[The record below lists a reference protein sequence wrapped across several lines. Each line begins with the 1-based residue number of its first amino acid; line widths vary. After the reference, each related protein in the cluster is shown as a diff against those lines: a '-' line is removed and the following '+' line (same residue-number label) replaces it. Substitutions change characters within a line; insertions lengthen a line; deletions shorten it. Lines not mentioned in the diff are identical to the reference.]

1 MEIDIYSYQCKNV
14 LTYLSY
20 FNKISKRAE
29 NYYFYIHKYKEF
41 TTEYLIKIN
50 SLLNSLTPSFDK
62 ANSLKNNNL
71 ANNEEIYNKGEDKLK
86 IELNIDLSPLEKIT
100 SGIYK
105 DLQEQIKSI
114 NFFLKNIE
122 FSLDN
127 FKFII
132 NKTKLDIEKQ
142 KMKYINL
149 KNNFLRIINFYN
161 KENEDLLKEFSYL
174 EERIIKHYIFTKKI
188 TKYKNQYSKIDTED
202 NINKK
207 IVEIKDKEN
216 TFLQKDK
223 NRLKNL
229 IDFNKEIEDYKSK
242 IKNSIFLL
250 IKIFNLSISTFS
262 KYFRNLLSLNEEK
275 KPVNKINE
283 KKEIKNDEFNEY
295 ELIINK
301 YLKKISNDTIQAS
314 LIQTKPKKYSTKI
327 LKNMPQE
334 IYYILEKGGYNITLS
349 DIQINSDDVINIMKN
364 FKDFNLIIRDENDT
378 EKEKNKIIIEEII
391 DKVFINKNTNKEKPL
406 EDEANKLFKYLESN
420 KDYRIHFFATL
431 GNKRDSKNNT
441 LTIQLF
447 NVITK
452 IFSFL
457 ADIILKEKDYE
468 SECNL
473 LILAQ
478 TFYKLE
484 KDNKKIFICDSIKDK
499 ALFKNE
505 EIWIEYIKYQVSS
518 DYQKKYLIIKSN
530 KNNEQPDQKVIDKR
544 NIEIIFSQILST
556 NQSMKNFGVD
566 KNKILNI
573 VKFLLGYYKS
583 LDPET
588 REQIMTFIQM

>member
-50 SLLNSLTPSFDK
+50 SLLNSFTPSFDK

-149 KNNFLRIINFYN
+149 KNNFLGIINFYN

-223 NRLKNL
+223 NRLKK
-229 IDFNKEIEDYKSK
+229 FNR
-242 IKNSIFLL
+242 F
-250 IKIFNLSISTFS
+250 
-262 KYFRNLLSLNEEK
+262 
-275 KPVNKINE
+275 
-283 KKEIKNDEFNEY
+283 
-295 ELIINK
+295 
-301 YLKKISNDTIQAS
+301 
-314 LIQTKPKKYSTKI
+314 
-327 LKNMPQE
+327 
-334 IYYILEKGGYNITLS
+334 
-349 DIQINSDDVINIMKN
+349 
-364 FKDFNLIIRDENDT
+364 
-378 EKEKNKIIIEEII
+378 
-391 DKVFINKNTNKEKPL
+391 
-406 EDEANKLFKYLESN
+406 
-420 KDYRIHFFATL
+420 
-431 GNKRDSKNNT
+431 
-441 LTIQLF
+441 
-447 NVITK
+447 
-452 IFSFL
+452 
-457 ADIILKEKDYE
+457 
-468 SECNL
+468 
-473 LILAQ
+473 
-478 TFYKLE
+478 
-484 KDNKKIFICDSIKDK
+484 
-499 ALFKNE
+499 
-505 EIWIEYIKYQVSS
+505 
-518 DYQKKYLIIKSN
+518 
-530 KNNEQPDQKVIDKR
+530 
-544 NIEIIFSQILST
+544 
-556 NQSMKNFGVD
+556 
-566 KNKILNI
+566 
-573 VKFLLGYYKS
+573 
-583 LDPET
+583 
-588 REQIMTFIQM
+588 

>member
-50 SLLNSLTPSFDK
+50 SLLKSFTPSFDK

-149 KNNFLRIINFYN
+149 KNNFLGIINFYN

-188 TKYKNQYSKIDTED
+188 TKYKNQYNKIDTED

-301 YLKKISNDTIQAS
+301 YLKKITNDTIQAS

-327 LKNMPQE
+327 LKNMPRE

-378 EKEKNKIIIEEII
+378 EKEKNKLIIEEII
-391 DKVFINKNTNKEKPL
+391 DKMFINKNTNKEKPL

-431 GNKRDSKNNT
+431 GIKRDNKNNT

-544 NIEIIFSQILST
+544 KIEIIFSQILSS

-583 LDPET
+583 LDSET

>member
-50 SLLNSLTPSFDK
+50 NLLNSFTPSFDK

-71 ANNEEIYNKGEDKLK
+71 TNNEEIYNKEEDKLK

-142 KMKYINL
+142 KKKYINL
-149 KNNFLRIINFYN
+149 KNNFLGIINFYN

-174 EERIIKHYIFTKKI
+174 EERIIKYYIFTKKI

-207 IVEIKDKEN
+207 IVEIKEKEN

-275 KPVNKINE
+275 KLVNKINE

-301 YLKKISNDTIQAS
+301 YLKKITNDTIQAS

-334 IYYILEKGGYNITLS
+334 IYYILEKVGYNITVS
-349 DIQINSDDVINIMKN
+349 DIQINSEDVINIMKN

-391 DKVFINKNTNKEKPL
+391 DKVFINKNTNKEKLL

-431 GNKRDSKNNT
+431 GIKRDNKNNT

>member
-20 FNKISKRAE
+20 FNKISRRAE

-50 SLLNSLTPSFDK
+50 SLLNSFTPSFDK

-71 ANNEEIYNKGEDKLK
+71 TNNEEIYNKEEDKLK

-149 KNNFLRIINFYN
+149 KNNFLGIINFYN

-207 IVEIKDKEN
+207 IVEIKEKEN

-275 KPVNKINE
+275 KLVNKINE

-301 YLKKISNDTIQAS
+301 YLKKITNDTIQAS

-334 IYYILEKGGYNITLS
+334 INYILEKVGYNITVS
-349 DIQINSDDVINIMKN
+349 DIQINSEDVINIMKN
-364 FKDFNLIIRDENDT
+364 FKDFNLIIRDENGT

-391 DKVFINKNTNKEKPL
+391 DKMFINKNTNKEKLL

-431 GNKRDSKNNT
+431 GIKRDNKNNT

>member
-50 SLLNSLTPSFDK
+50 NLLNSFTPSFDK

-71 ANNEEIYNKGEDKLK
+71 TNNEEIYNKEEDKLK

-149 KNNFLRIINFYN
+149 KNNFLGIINFYN

-207 IVEIKDKEN
+207 IVEIKEKEN

-301 YLKKISNDTIQAS
+301 YLKKITNDTIQAS

-391 DKVFINKNTNKEKPL
+391 DKMFINKNTNKEKLL

-431 GNKRDSKNNT
+431 GIKRDNKNNT

>member
-50 SLLNSLTPSFDK
+50 SLLNSFTPSFDK

-71 ANNEEIYNKGEDKLK
+71 ANNEEIYNKEEDKLK

-149 KNNFLRIINFYN
+149 KNNFLGIINFYN

-391 DKVFINKNTNKEKPL
+391 DKVFINKNTNKEKLL

-431 GNKRDSKNNT
+431 GIKRDNKNNT

>member
-50 SLLNSLTPSFDK
+50 NLLNSFTPSFDK

-71 ANNEEIYNKGEDKLK
+71 TNNEEIYNKEEDKLK

-142 KMKYINL
+142 KKKYINL
-149 KNNFLRIINFYN
+149 KNNFLGIINFYN

-174 EERIIKHYIFTKKI
+174 EERIIKYYIFTKKI

-207 IVEIKDKEN
+207 IVEIKEKEN

-275 KPVNKINE
+275 KLVNKINE

-301 YLKKISNDTIQAS
+301 YLKKITNDTIQAS

-334 IYYILEKGGYNITLS
+334 IYYILEKVGYNITVS
-349 DIQINSDDVINIMKN
+349 DIQINSEDVINIMKN
-364 FKDFNLIIRDENDT
+364 FKDFNLIIRDENGT

-391 DKVFINKNTNKEKPL
+391 DKMFINKNTNKEKLL

-431 GNKRDSKNNT
+431 GIKRDNKNNT

>member
-20 FNKISKRAE
+20 FNKISRRAE

-50 SLLNSLTPSFDK
+50 SLLNSFTPSFDK

-71 ANNEEIYNKGEDKLK
+71 TNNEEIYNKEEDKLK
-86 IELNIDLSPLEKIT
+86 IELNIDLSPFEKIT

-142 KMKYINL
+142 KKKYINL
-149 KNNFLRIINFYN
+149 KNNFLGIINFYN

-174 EERIIKHYIFTKKI
+174 EERIIKYYIFTKKI
-188 TKYKNQYSKIDTED
+188 TKYKKQYSKIDTED

-207 IVEIKDKEN
+207 IVEIKEKEN

-275 KPVNKINE
+275 KLVNKINE

-334 IYYILEKGGYNITLS
+334 INYILEKVGYNITVS
-349 DIQINSDDVINIMKN
+349 DIQINSEDVINIMKN
-364 FKDFNLIIRDENDT
+364 FKDFNLIIRDENGT

-391 DKVFINKNTNKEKPL
+391 DKMFINKNTNKEKLL

-420 KDYRIHFFATL
+420 KDYRIHFFAIL
-431 GNKRDSKNNT
+431 GIKRDNKNNT

>member
-50 SLLNSLTPSFDK
+50 SLLNSFTPSFDK

-149 KNNFLRIINFYN
+149 KNNFLGIINFYN

-207 IVEIKDKEN
+207 IVEIKEKEN

-301 YLKKISNDTIQAS
+301 YLKKITNDTIQAS

-391 DKVFINKNTNKEKPL
+391 DKMFINKNTNKEKLL

-431 GNKRDSKNNT
+431 GIKRDNKNNT

-583 LDPET
+583 LDSET

>member
-1 MEIDIYSYQCKNV
+1 MDIYSYQCKNV

-50 SLLNSLTPSFDK
+50 SLLNSFTPSFDK

-149 KNNFLRIINFYN
+149 KNNFLGIINFYN

-301 YLKKISNDTIQAS
+301 YLKKITNDTIQAS

-334 IYYILEKGGYNITLS
+334 IYYILEKVGYNITVS
-349 DIQINSDDVINIMKN
+349 DIQINSEDVINIMKN
-364 FKDFNLIIRDENDT
+364 FKDFNLIIRDENGT

-391 DKVFINKNTNKEKPL
+391 DKMFINKNTNKEKLL

-431 GNKRDSKNNT
+431 GIKRDNKNNT

>member
-50 SLLNSLTPSFDK
+50 SLLNSFTPSFDK

-149 KNNFLRIINFYN
+149 KNNFLGIINFYN

-207 IVEIKDKEN
+207 IVEIKEKEN

-275 KPVNKINE
+275 KLVNKINE

-301 YLKKISNDTIQAS
+301 YLKKITNDTIQAS

-378 EKEKNKIIIEEII
+378 EKEKNKLIIEEII
-391 DKVFINKNTNKEKPL
+391 DKMFINKNTNKEKLL

-431 GNKRDSKNNT
+431 GIKRDNKNNT

-573 VKFLLGYYKS
+573 VKFLFDYYKS
-583 LDPET
+583 LDSET

>member
-50 SLLNSLTPSFDK
+50 SLLNSFTPSFDK

-71 ANNEEIYNKGEDKLK
+71 ANNEEIYNKEEDKLK

-149 KNNFLRIINFYN
+149 KNNFLGIINFYN

-301 YLKKISNDTIQAS
+301 YLKKITNDTIQAS

-349 DIQINSDDVINIMKN
+349 DIQTNSEDVINIMKN

-391 DKVFINKNTNKEKPL
+391 DKVFINKNTNKEKLL

-431 GNKRDSKNNT
+431 GIKRDNKNNT

>member
-50 SLLNSLTPSFDK
+50 SLLNSFTPSFDK

-71 ANNEEIYNKGEDKLK
+71 ANNEEIYNKEGDKLK

-149 KNNFLRIINFYN
+149 KNNFLGIINFYN

-301 YLKKISNDTIQAS
+301 YLKKITNDTIQAS

-334 IYYILEKGGYNITLS
+334 IYYILERGGYNITLS

-391 DKVFINKNTNKEKPL
+391 DKVFINKNTNKEKLL

>member
-20 FNKISKRAE
+20 FNKISRRAE

-50 SLLNSLTPSFDK
+50 SLLNSFTPSFDK

-71 ANNEEIYNKGEDKLK
+71 TNNEEIYNKEEDKLK

-142 KMKYINL
+142 KKKYINL
-149 KNNFLRIINFYN
+149 KNNFLGIINFYN

-174 EERIIKHYIFTKKI
+174 EERIIKYYIFTKKI
-188 TKYKNQYSKIDTED
+188 TKYKKQYSKIDTED

-207 IVEIKDKEN
+207 IVEIKEKEN
-216 TFLQKDK
+216 TFLQKDN

-275 KPVNKINE
+275 KLVNKINE

-301 YLKKISNDTIQAS
+301 YLKKITNDTIQAS

-334 IYYILEKGGYNITLS
+334 IYYILEKVGYNITVS
-349 DIQINSDDVINIMKN
+349 DIQINSEDVINIMKN

-391 DKVFINKNTNKEKPL
+391 DKMFINKNTNKEKLL

>member
-50 SLLNSLTPSFDK
+50 SLLNSFTPSFDK

-149 KNNFLRIINFYN
+149 KNNFLGIINFYN

-301 YLKKISNDTIQAS
+301 YLKKITNDTIQAS

-364 FKDFNLIIRDENDT
+364 FKDFNLIIRDENGT

-391 DKVFINKNTNKEKPL
+391 DKVFINKNTNKEKLL

-431 GNKRDSKNNT
+431 GIKRDNKNNT

>member
-50 SLLNSLTPSFDK
+50 SLLNSFTPSFDK

-149 KNNFLRIINFYN
+149 KNNFLGIINFYN

-275 KPVNKINE
+275 KLVNKINE

-334 IYYILEKGGYNITLS
+334 IYYILEKVGYNITVS
-349 DIQINSDDVINIMKN
+349 DIQINSEDVINIMKN

-391 DKVFINKNTNKEKPL
+391 DKVFINKNTNKEKLL

-431 GNKRDSKNNT
+431 GIKRDNKNNT

>member
-50 SLLNSLTPSFDK
+50 SLLNSFTPSFDK

-149 KNNFLRIINFYN
+149 KNNFLGIINFYN

-188 TKYKNQYSKIDTED
+188 TKYKNQYNKIDTED

-301 YLKKISNDTIQAS
+301 YLKKITNDTIQAS

-327 LKNMPQE
+327 LKNKPQE
-334 IYYILEKGGYNITLS
+334 IYYILQKGGYNITLS

-391 DKVFINKNTNKEKPL
+391 DKMFINKNTNKEKLL

-452 IFSFL
+452 TFSFL

>member
-50 SLLNSLTPSFDK
+50 NLLNSFTPSFDK

-71 ANNEEIYNKGEDKLK
+71 TNNEEIYNKEEDKLK

-142 KMKYINL
+142 KKKYINL
-149 KNNFLRIINFYN
+149 KNNFLGIINFYN

-174 EERIIKHYIFTKKI
+174 EERIIKYYIFTKKI

-207 IVEIKDKEN
+207 IVEIKEKEN

-275 KPVNKINE
+275 KLVNKINE

-334 IYYILEKGGYNITLS
+334 IYYILEKVGYNITVS
-349 DIQINSDDVINIMKN
+349 DIQINSEDVINIMKN
-364 FKDFNLIIRDENDT
+364 FKDFNLIIRDENGT

-391 DKVFINKNTNKEKPL
+391 DKMFINKNTNKEKLL

-431 GNKRDSKNNT
+431 GIKRDNKNNT

>member
-50 SLLNSLTPSFDK
+50 SLLNSFTPSFDK
-62 ANSLKNNNL
+62 ANSLKNKNL
-71 ANNEEIYNKGEDKLK
+71 ANNEEIYNKEEDKLK

-149 KNNFLRIINFYN
+149 KNNFLGIINFYN

-301 YLKKISNDTIQAS
+301 YLKKITNDTIQAS

-391 DKVFINKNTNKEKPL
+391 DKVFINKNTNKEKLL

>member
-50 SLLNSLTPSFDK
+50 SLLNSFTPSFDK

-149 KNNFLRIINFYN
+149 KNNFLGIINFYN

-188 TKYKNQYSKIDTED
+188 TKYKNQYNKIDTED

-301 YLKKISNDTIQAS
+301 YLKKITNDTIQAS

-378 EKEKNKIIIEEII
+378 EKEKNKLIIEEII
-391 DKVFINKNTNKEKPL
+391 DKMFINKNTNKEKPL

-544 NIEIIFSQILST
+544 KIEIIFSQILSS

-583 LDPET
+583 LDSET

>member
-50 SLLNSLTPSFDK
+50 SLLNSFTPSFDK

-71 ANNEEIYNKGEDKLK
+71 TNNEEIYNKEEDKLK

-149 KNNFLRIINFYN
+149 KNNFLGIINFYN

-174 EERIIKHYIFTKKI
+174 EERIIKYYIFTKKI

-250 IKIFNLSISTFS
+250 IKIFNLRISTFS

-275 KPVNKINE
+275 KLVNKINE

-301 YLKKISNDTIQAS
+301 YLKKITNDTIQAS

-391 DKVFINKNTNKEKPL
+391 DKMFINKNTNKEKLL

-583 LDPET
+583 IDPET

>member
-50 SLLNSLTPSFDK
+50 SLLNSFTPSFDK

-71 ANNEEIYNKGEDKLK
+71 ANYEEIYNKEEDKLK

-149 KNNFLRIINFYN
+149 KNNFLGIINFYN

-275 KPVNKINE
+275 KLVNKINE

-334 IYYILEKGGYNITLS
+334 INYILEKVGYNITVS
-349 DIQINSDDVINIMKN
+349 DIQINSEDVINIMKN
-364 FKDFNLIIRDENDT
+364 FKDFNLIIRDENGT

-391 DKVFINKNTNKEKPL
+391 DKMFINKNTNKEKLL

-420 KDYRIHFFATL
+420 KDYRIHFFAIL
-431 GNKRDSKNNT
+431 GIKRDNKNNT

>member
-50 SLLNSLTPSFDK
+50 SLLNSFTPSFDK

-142 KMKYINL
+142 KKKYINL
-149 KNNFLRIINFYN
+149 KNNFLGIINFYN

-301 YLKKISNDTIQAS
+301 YLKKITNDTIQAS

-364 FKDFNLIIRDENDT
+364 FKDFNLIIRDENGT

-391 DKVFINKNTNKEKPL
+391 DKMFINKNTNKEKLL

>member
-50 SLLNSLTPSFDK
+50 SLLNSFTPSFDK

-71 ANNEEIYNKGEDKLK
+71 ANNEEIYNKEEDKLK

-149 KNNFLRIINFYN
+149 KNNFLGIINFYN

-207 IVEIKDKEN
+207 IVEIKEKEN

-275 KPVNKINE
+275 KLVNKINE

-391 DKVFINKNTNKEKPL
+391 DKVFINKNTNKEKLL

-431 GNKRDSKNNT
+431 GIKRDNKNNT

-573 VKFLLGYYKS
+573 VKFLFDYYKS
-583 LDPET
+583 LDSET

>member
-50 SLLNSLTPSFDK
+50 SLLNSFTPSFDK

-71 ANNEEIYNKGEDKLK
+71 ANNEEIYNKEEDKLK

-149 KNNFLRIINFYN
+149 KNNFLGIINFYN

-301 YLKKISNDTIQAS
+301 YLKKITNDTIQAS

-364 FKDFNLIIRDENDT
+364 FKDFNLIIRDENGT

-391 DKVFINKNTNKEKPL
+391 DKMFINKNTNKEKLL

>member
-50 SLLNSLTPSFDK
+50 SLLNSFTPSFDK

-149 KNNFLRIINFYN
+149 KNNFLGIINFYN

-275 KPVNKINE
+275 KLVNKINE

-301 YLKKISNDTIQAS
+301 YLKKITNDTIQAS

-334 IYYILEKGGYNITLS
+334 IYYILEKVGYNITVS
-349 DIQINSDDVINIMKN
+349 DIQINSEDVINIMKN
-364 FKDFNLIIRDENDT
+364 FKDFNLIIRDENGT

-391 DKVFINKNTNKEKPL
+391 DKMFINKNTNKEKLL

-431 GNKRDSKNNT
+431 GIKRDNKNNT

-583 LDPET
+583 LDSET

>member
-50 SLLNSLTPSFDK
+50 NLLNSFTPSFDK

-142 KMKYINL
+142 KKKYINL
-149 KNNFLRIINFYN
+149 KNNFLGIINFYN

-174 EERIIKHYIFTKKI
+174 EERIIKYYIFTKKI

-207 IVEIKDKEN
+207 IVEIKEKEN

-275 KPVNKINE
+275 KLVNKINE

-301 YLKKISNDTIQAS
+301 YLKKITNDTIQAS

-334 IYYILEKGGYNITLS
+334 IYYILEKVGYNITVS
-349 DIQINSDDVINIMKN
+349 DIQINSEDVINIMKN
-364 FKDFNLIIRDENDT
+364 FKDFNLIIRDENGT

-391 DKVFINKNTNKEKPL
+391 DKMFINKNTNKEKLL

-431 GNKRDSKNNT
+431 GIKRDNKNNT

>member
-50 SLLNSLTPSFDK
+50 SLLNSFTPSFDK

-149 KNNFLRIINFYN
+149 KNNFLGIINFYN

-301 YLKKISNDTIQAS
+301 YLKKITNDTIQAS

-327 LKNMPQE
+327 LKNMPRE

-391 DKVFINKNTNKEKPL
+391 DKMFINKNTNKEKPL

-452 IFSFL
+452 TFSFL

-544 NIEIIFSQILST
+544 KIEIIFSQILST

>member
-50 SLLNSLTPSFDK
+50 SLLNSFTPSFDK

-149 KNNFLRIINFYN
+149 KNNFLGIINFYN

-301 YLKKISNDTIQAS
+301 YLKKITNDTIQAS

-378 EKEKNKIIIEEII
+378 EKEKNKLIIEEII
-391 DKVFINKNTNKEKPL
+391 DKMFINKNTNKEKPL

>member
-50 SLLNSLTPSFDK
+50 SLLNSFTPSFDK

-71 ANNEEIYNKGEDKLK
+71 TNNEEIYNKEEDKLK

-149 KNNFLRIINFYN
+149 KNNFLGIINFYN

-301 YLKKISNDTIQAS
+301 YLKKITNDTIQAS

-349 DIQINSDDVINIMKN
+349 DIQTNSEDVINIMKN

-391 DKVFINKNTNKEKPL
+391 DKVFINKNTNKEKLL

-431 GNKRDSKNNT
+431 GIKRDNKNNT

>member
-50 SLLNSLTPSFDK
+50 SLLNSFTPSFDK

-71 ANNEEIYNKGEDKLK
+71 TNNEEIYNKEEDKLK

-142 KMKYINL
+142 KKKYINL
-149 KNNFLRIINFYN
+149 KNNFLGIINFYN

-275 KPVNKINE
+275 KLVNKINE

-301 YLKKISNDTIQAS
+301 YLKKITNDTIQAS

-334 IYYILEKGGYNITLS
+334 IYYILEKVGYNITVS
-349 DIQINSDDVINIMKN
+349 DIQINSEDVINIMKN
-364 FKDFNLIIRDENDT
+364 FKDFNLIIRDENGT

-391 DKVFINKNTNKEKPL
+391 DKVFINKNTNKEKLL

-431 GNKRDSKNNT
+431 GIKRDNKNNT

>member
-20 FNKISKRAE
+20 FNKISRRAE

-50 SLLNSLTPSFDK
+50 SLLNSFTPSFDK

-71 ANNEEIYNKGEDKLK
+71 TNNEEIYNKEEDKLK

-142 KMKYINL
+142 KKKYINL
-149 KNNFLRIINFYN
+149 KNNFLGIINFYN

-174 EERIIKHYIFTKKI
+174 EERIIKYYIFTKKI

-207 IVEIKDKEN
+207 IVEIKEKEN

-275 KPVNKINE
+275 KLVNKINE

-334 IYYILEKGGYNITLS
+334 IYYILEKVGYNITVS
-349 DIQINSDDVINIMKN
+349 DIQINSEDVINIMKN
-364 FKDFNLIIRDENDT
+364 FKDFNLIIRDENGT

-391 DKVFINKNTNKEKPL
+391 DKMFINKNTNKEKLL

-431 GNKRDSKNNT
+431 GIKRDNKNNT